1 MKLKELN
8 DAIAATCD
16 VRGNVVTA
24 VQNETFRQI
33 RVALEKGE
41 KLIIPDFGMFIL
53 KEMPAVNDQPAK
65 KTIRFREKSGEG
77 KKKEGGGRKNKGA
90 DKPADDEGDDE

>member
-8 DAIAATCD
+8 DAVAAACD

-33 RVALEKGE
+33 AAQLEKGE
-41 KLIIPDFGMFIL
+41 KVIIPDFGMFVV
-53 KEMPAVNDQPAK
+53 KDVPATGDEPAK
-65 KTIRFREKSGEG
+65 KTIRFRLKSGDDE
-77 KKKEGGGRKNKGA
+77 KKKEGRKNKNKGA
-90 DKPADDEGDDE
+90 EDASTGDDE

>member
-8 DAIAATCD
+8 DAIAAACD

-33 RVALEKGE
+33 AAQLEKGE
-41 KLIIPDFGMFIL
+41 KVIIPDFGMFVV
-53 KEMPAVNDQPAK
+53 KDVPATGDEPAK
-65 KTIRFREKSGEG
+65 KTIRFRLKSGDDE
-77 KKKEGGGRKNKGA
+77 KKEGRKGKNKNKGA
-90 DKPADDEGDDE
+90 EDASDGDGE

>member
-8 DAIAATCD
+8 DAIAAACD

-33 RVALEKGE
+33 AAQLEKGE
-41 KLIIPDFGMFIL
+41 KVIIPDFGMFVV
-53 KEMPAVNDQPAK
+53 KDVPAAGDEPAK
-65 KTIRFREKSGEG
+65 KTIRFRLKSGDDE
-77 KKKEGGGRKNKGA
+77 KKKEGRKNKNKGA
-90 DKPADDEGDDE
+90 EDASTGDDE